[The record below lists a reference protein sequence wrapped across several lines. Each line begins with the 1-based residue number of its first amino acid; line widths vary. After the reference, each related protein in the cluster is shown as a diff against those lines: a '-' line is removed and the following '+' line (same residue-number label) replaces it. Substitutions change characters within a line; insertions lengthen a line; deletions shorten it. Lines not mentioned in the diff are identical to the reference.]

1 MGVKGKMVVLNFTGP
16 ICFVSNEQWMDISS
30 AEVRLPIITFPSDY
44 LFKVYFESCAIFK
57 RVHSSGKL
65 DMSTWAGFLFIYRTP
80 KWKTFFVCKSG
91 MEGNSSAASATWKTF
106 LVWTLVSKL
115 LLRFTSSHLSHCHG
129 HFKGKLPIRVELQ
142 TKVPED
148 YAKISQSWIL
158 WPFLSAY

>member
-1 MGVKGKMVVLNFTGP
+1 MF
-16 ICFVSNEQWMDISS
+16 CFKWMNISS
-30 AEVRLPIITFPSDY
+30 TEVRLPIITFPSDY

-129 HFKGKLPIRVELQ
+129 HFKGKLPIRVQLQ

-148 YAKISQSWIL
+148 YTKIRHMLVPSVGWKIKTIWRHYAKLVREHGKQ
-158 WPFLSAY
+158 